1 MTTNERN
8 IMEAINLATD
18 QLVVVVL
25 PYTIDV
31 IAKVYGADAG
41 TLLDCA
47 NSGKVFYLTSE
58 DRCIDFDELE
68 AMYTE
73 LVDAEHKPTF
83 VIRRK

>member
-1 MTTNERN
+1 MD
-8 IMEAINLATD
+8 AINPTTD
-18 QLVVVVL
+18 QFVVVVL

-31 IAKVYGADAG
+31 IAKVYGAETG

-68 AMYTE
+68 AMYSE
-73 LVDAEHKPTF
+73 LVDTGHKPTF